1 MSKPIIMKFRVLQ
14 GLHTDTDP
22 NASPSKPGF
31 PRKDRTYG
39 PGEIISTTQDLIARY
54 NAPGSI
60 KFERVDEYAV
70 DANFNPLHRR
80 PNESPEQYRVRMQ
93 ELADAALKSAMDI
106 TSSVTP
112 EGDGEGDEGAKSL
125 SASPEEVFDS
135 MTREQLIKHAQ
146 EEEID
151 LGGAKSKADIL
162 KLVKEHAAQLVLA
175 P

>member
-1 MSKPIIMKFRVLQ
+1 MSEPTKMKFRVLQ

-22 NASPSKPGF
+22 DAPPPKPGF
-31 PRKDRTYG
+31 PLKDRTWG
-39 PGEIISTTQDLIARY
+39 PGEIITTTQDLIKRY

-80 PNESPEQYRVRMQ
+80 PNESPAQYRVRMQ
-93 ELADAALKSAMDI
+93 ELADAALKSAMDM
-106 TSSVTP
+106 TDGTVP
-112 EGDGEGDEGAKSL
+112 ADGEGDEGAKSL
-125 SASPEEVFDS
+125 SASPEEVFDA

-146 EEEID
+146 EEEIE

-162 KLVKEHAAQLVLA
+162 KLVKEHAASLVLA